1 MPRKKTETTSEAPEA
16 STSSIAKA
24 PRKRQA
30 PAKAAESVSP
40 RPKVESVQDTPK
52 PVAKPRTRRIGA
64 PESAPEPVA
73 EAKPKAPTRSRR
85 KAEPT
90 PAPEAAVVEAPAAE
104 PKPARG
110 RSLRKPAAAPVPVQ
124 EAAPAPRTRAR
135 RNAKPAAATS
145 ADVDALLE
153 ALEADAIALSVTP
166 PTWRTP
172 VKPATRKRVDT
183 QEAEAAPSASTGG
196 EPGDEGLAPRR
207 SRRRRRRRADEDAV
221 PAETQDSG
229 SDEERTEP
237 AVEVERPTRR
247 RTPRVAAQLE
257 PAPEVV
263 APALKAPV
271 RPAIPTPEDAPQVVL
286 RDGVPTLV
294 RSGRVYP
301 PIQFFGSASDEAR
314 SATILDEM
322 KLAGEAGIHLHS
334 HMIEFDVDEDA
345 VDANASLAAYLLA
358 KTLEVDPEAQVLF
371 RIVFVAGRGWQE
383 RFPDARYASADGS
396 VAEPSV
402 CDEAFW
408 GLAKQCLQLFTRK
421 LRLLDARDHILGVH
435 LERGEWF
442 FADGWGYD
450 TSPAAQ
456 GAFRMWC
463 RSRYL
468 NDSVAL
474 RAAWFDGR
482 VDFDTVRIPEYQQPE
497 AEPKF
502 VRSAR
507 KERRWV
513 DYHLFLSD
521 ATCERIGDLAYSVKE
536 ASNGYLLV
544 GASYGYTFEWSHPG
558 SGHLS
563 LGKLLRHPNVDF
575 IAGPPSYKSRQPG
588 GAAPFPCPVDS
599 FALNGKLYISE
610 EDFKTAIGQGV
621 DLDDFNPVIKTP
633 QALESVHWRGAGSAL
648 AHSSGVSWMDLW
660 GNGWLRSHGIWE
672 RGAAVCDALIRRM
685 AAPPADPDLAIFI
698 DERALAYLV
707 DQEAFSILVQDVR
720 ESVLRSGMS
729 AGFYL
734 LSDLAHREHF
744 PESKLYVFLNAWDM
758 RPELRAAIK
767 TRLQRDNKVLFWL
780 YAAGLFE
787 SGRESLERAR
797 EVTGIA
803 LKPQPFHS
811 KSGTTILNRRHPLCE
826 AFQDRTLV
834 GGMQLEPSYFAIPED
849 ATVLGEYS
857 ATGLPSFVVKEFR
870 GEDASQNWTSVFMG
884 EPVVTPGL
892 IRALGQLAGV
902 HVWNFQEDVVHVRP
916 PFLTVHCT
924 GTGQRTI
931 ALPNKWA
938 VYDLLHQDWIT
949 TDSTSLKFHAVDG
962 STHLFLVGV
971 RAEIEALLAMDP
983 AEILT
988 MAELPPQPENTAHFD
1003 AASFDVPIMKLGEFM
1018 DGGHDEEGGDEFLV
1032 RPIMPTEPDIDMEPD
1047 METTS
1052 TGRRRRRRRRRGAG
1066 DRGPTDTTS
1075 TAIADSDFDMNVV
1088 FRKRE

>member
-1 MPRKKTETTSEAPEA
+1 MA
-16 STSSIAKA
+16 SKSSPAKA
-24 PRKRQA
+24 PR
-30 PAKAAESVSP
+30 
-40 RPKVESVQDTPK
+40 
-52 PVAKPRTRRIGA
+52 RRIGA
-64 PESAPEPVA
+64 LSVEPKVA
-73 EAKPKAPTRSRR
+73 IAAVEVVPPKGPKTPTKRSPATEAAANTPDKPKARSRAKPEPPVEAQVVETPAAPLTRSRR
-85 KAEPT
+85 AAPKESPPAQGL
-90 PAPEAAVVEAPAAE
+90 APEADI
-104 PKPARG
+104 
-110 RSLRKPAAAPVPVQ
+110 AAPKTTRR
-124 EAAPAPRTRAR
+124 RTSRKA
-135 RNAKPAAATS
+135 
-145 ADVDALLE
+145 DALRDEALA
-153 ALEADAIALSVTP
+153 ALEAEALALGVTP
-166 PTWRTP
+166 PLWRTP
-172 VKPATRKRVDT
+172 VRAVVEKRVDT
-183 QEAEAAPSASTGG
+183 QETDVRSTTNAI
-196 EPGDEGLAPRR
+196 EGDDTLAPRR
-207 SRRRRRRRADEDAV
+207 SRRRRHRRSDEDA
-221 PAETQDSG
+221 
-229 SDEERTEP
+229 
-237 AVEVERPTRR
+237 PTS
-247 RTPRVAAQLE
+247 E
-257 PAPEVV
+257 APEGERGPEPERQPEPEAEPTPEVRTASR
-263 APALKAPV
+263 APARPV
-271 RPAIPTPEDAPQVVL
+271 IPTPEDAPQIVL

-301 PIQFFGSASDEAR
+301 PIQFFGSASDETR

-334 HMIEFDVDEDA
+334 HMIEFDVDEGA
-345 VDANASLAAYLLA
+345 VKANASLAAYLLA

-371 RIVFVAGRGWQE
+371 RIVFVASRGWQE
-383 RFPDARYASADGS
+383 QFPDARYASADGS
-396 VAEPSV
+396 IAEPSV

-408 GLAKQCLQLFTRK
+408 GLAKRCLDLFTRK
-421 LRLLDARDHILGVH
+421 LRLLDTRDHILGLH

-456 GAFRMWC
+456 EAFRAWC
-463 RSRYL
+463 RSRYS
-468 NDSVAL
+468 NDRVAL

-482 VDFDTVRIPEYQQPE
+482 VDFDTLHIPPYERAE
-497 AEPKF
+497 TEPKF

-521 ATCERIGDLAYSVKE
+521 TTCARIGDLAYSVKE
-536 ASNGYLLV
+536 ASAGYLLV
-544 GASYGYTFEWSHPG
+544 GASYGYTFEWSHPA
-558 SGHLS
+558 SGHLA
-563 LGKLLRHPNVDF
+563 LGKMLRHPNIDF

-610 EDFKTAIGQGV
+610 EDFKTSIGQGV

-633 QALESVHWRGAGSAL
+633 QALESVHWRGVGSAL

-672 RGAAVCDALIRRM
+672 RAAAVCDALIRRM

-720 ESVLRSGMS
+720 ESVLRSGIS

-857 ATGLPSFVVKEFR
+857 ATGLPSFVVKEYR

-924 GTGQRTI
+924 GTGPRTI

-938 VYDLLHQDWIT
+938 VYDLLHRDWIT
-949 TDSTSLKFHAVDG
+949 TDSMSLKFHAVDG
-962 STHLFLVGV
+962 ATHLFLVGA
-971 RAEIEALLAMDP
+971 RAELEMILAADP
-983 AEILT
+983 VDILT
-988 MAELPPQPENTAHFD
+988 MAELPPRAQDTTDFD
-1003 AASFDVPIMKLGEFM
+1003 AASFDVPIMKLGAFM
-1018 DGGHDEEGGDEFLV
+1018 DGASDDEGGEDFLL
-1032 RPIMPTEPDIDMEPD
+1032 RPIVPPEAEPDLDMEPEL
-1047 METTS
+1047 ETTS
-1052 TGRRRRRRRRRGAG
+1052 TGRRRRRRRRRGGG
-1066 DRGPTDTTS
+1066 DTDGSDTTS

>member
-1 MPRKKTETTSEAPEA
+1 MPRKKTETQPEAPEA
-16 STSSIAKA
+16 STSSTAKTPRTRRTPAKPAAKA
-24 PRKRQA
+24 SPEPAVEAAKPA
-30 PAKAAESVSP
+30 P
-40 RPKVESVQDTPK
+40 
-52 PVAKPRTRRIGA
+52 KPRTRKIGA
-64 PESAPEPVA
+64 PDPEPVV
-73 EAKPKAPTRSRR
+73 EAKPKATRTRR
-85 KAEPT
+85 KAEPVAEPVAET
-90 PAPEAAVVEAPAAE
+90 PAVGA
-104 PKPARG
+104 KPART
-110 RSLRKPAAAPVPVQ
+110 RARRKPAAADTSAPV
-124 EAAPAPRTRAR
+124 EEKAPAPKARTRRA
-135 RNAKPAAATS
+135 AKS
-145 ADVDALLE
+145 ADSDALLE
-153 ALEADAIALSVTP
+153 AVAAEAVALSVTP

-172 VKPATRKRVDT
+172 VKPAARKRTDT
-183 QEAEAAPSASTGG
+183 QETDEGPAAPAAEGG
-196 EPGDEGLAPRR
+196 EDGLAPRR
-207 SRRRRRRRADEDAV
+207 SRRRRRRRSDDDAA
-221 PAETQDSG
+221 PAEAPAQAAD
-229 SDEERTEP
+229 DDDDEP
-237 AVEVERPTRR
+237 AAEVERPAARR
-247 RTPRVAAQLE
+247 RGSRTTPPAE
-257 PAPEVV
+257 PEPEPEVRT
-263 APALKAPV
+263 PKAPV
-271 RPAIPTPEDAPQVVL
+271 RPAIDTPEDAPQVVL

-383 RFPDARYASADGS
+383 QFPEARYVSADGS

-402 CDEAFW
+402 CDERFW
-408 GLAKQCLQLFTRK
+408 GLAKHCLQLFTRK
-421 LRLLDARDHILGVH
+421 LRLLEAKDHILGVH

-456 GAFRMWC
+456 NAFRMWC
-463 RSRYL
+463 RNRYL
-468 NDSVAL
+468 NDAVAL

-482 VDFDTVRIPEYQQPE
+482 VDFDTLRIPEYQQPE

-536 ASNGYLLV
+536 ASSGYLLV

-563 LGKLLRHPNVDF
+563 LGKLLRHPNIDF

-610 EDFKTAIGQGV
+610 EDFKTSIGQGV

-834 GGMQLEPSYFAIPED
+834 GGMQLEPSYFAIPEE

-870 GEDASQNWTSVFMG
+870 GDDASQNWTSVFMG

-892 IRALGQLAGV
+892 IRTLGQLAGV

-949 TDSTSLKFHAVDG
+949 TDSMSLKFHAVDG

-971 RAEIEALLAMDP
+971 RAEIEAILAMDP

-988 MAELPPQPENTAHFD
+988 MAELPPKPENTAHFD

-1018 DGGHDEEGGDEFLV
+1018 DGGPDEEGGDEFLL
-1032 RPIMPTEPDIDMEPD
+1032 RPVMAPEPDLDMEPD

-1052 TGRRRRRRRRRGAG
+1052 TGRRRRRRRRRGGA
-1066 DRGPTDTTS
+1066 DRAPTDTTS